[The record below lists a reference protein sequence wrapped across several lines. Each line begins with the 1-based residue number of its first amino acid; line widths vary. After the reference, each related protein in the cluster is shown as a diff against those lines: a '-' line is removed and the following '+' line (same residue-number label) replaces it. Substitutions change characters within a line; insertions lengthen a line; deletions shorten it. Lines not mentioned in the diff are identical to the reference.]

1 MVYYFKMVTPV
12 PGSSIFLFDV
22 DGTLTPSRNPMTPEF
37 REFMN
42 SFMENHNV
50 GIVGGS
56 NMEKI

>member
-1 MVYYFKMVTPV
+1 MVTPV

-42 SFMENHNV
+42 SFMENHKV